1 MKVVDVGQLTRKQR
15 RELDKKVKQGSLVKG
30 KDYSYPKPKTA
41 WCDECYLNFIP
52 DKKGD

>member
-1 MKVVDVGQLTRKQR
+1 MKVVNIGQLTKDQV
-15 RELDKKVKQGSLVKG
+15 RELNKKVKKGLLVKG

-52 DKKGD
+52 DRIK